1 MFMQCMLDTCPSGLA
16 LVNVAVCGRT
26 FKHVEVYLHPFSR
39 RLLIERELIKN
50 FYIILE
56 GSESRLKLSAF
67 A

>member
-1 MFMQCMLDTCPSGLA
+1 MLDTCPSGLD
-16 LVNVAVCGRT
+16 LVNVICGRT

>member
-1 MFMQCMLDTCPSGLA
+1 MLDTCPSGLA